1 MPLPSGWDMAI
12 EAASVPMTL
21 VKFTRGM
28 EVQRARFDLD
38 KRSFI
43 DKIPVEVS
51 TDERDALVQSVLAAS
66 L

>member
-1 MPLPSGWDMAI
+1 
-12 EAASVPMTL
+12 
-21 VKFTRGM
+21 
-28 EVQRARFDLD
+28 VQRARFDLD

-51 TDERDALVQSVLAAS
+51 TDERDELVQSVLAAS